1 MAVFLYKFNGF
12 VNGMNR
18 LCLKKLF
25 FIFHICIMEKLWEGE
40 NK

>member
-12 VNGMNR
+12 VNDINY